1 MIVLDCSAAVEMAR
15 GAVRGDAFKNLALQG
30 ETVATSSLFQIEV
43 RNAFWKY
50 AKAGVMTA
58 EEAKGRIEAA
68 LELADEFIPV
78 EESID
83 ESLME
88 AIRIEHPVYD
98 MLYATLA
105 RRNAATLFTGDKRLV
120 ALCENM
126 GIDCVCE
133 VPV

>member
-50 AKAGVMTA
+50 VKAGVMTA

-78 EESID
+78 EENID

-88 AIRIEHPVYD
+88 AIRQEHPVYD

>member
-1 MIVLDCSAAVEMAR
+1 
-15 GAVRGDAFKNLALQG
+15 
-30 ETVATSSLFQIEV
+30 
-43 RNAFWKY
+43 
-50 AKAGVMTA
+50 MTA

-78 EESID
+78 EENID

-88 AIRIEHPVYD
+88 AIRQEHPVYD

>member
-15 GAVRGDAFKNLALQG
+15 GTARGDAFKSLAFQG
-30 ETVATSSLFQIEV
+30 EAVVTSALFQVEV

-50 AKAGVMTA
+50 VRAGMMSV
-58 EEAKGRIEAA
+58 EEAKARIEAA
-68 LELADEFIPV
+68 LEMVDKFVPV
-78 EESID
+78 EENID
-83 ESLME
+83 ESLAE
-88 AIRIEHPVYD
+88 AIRQEHPVYD

-105 RRNAATLFTGDKRLV
+105 RRSAATLFTGDKRLI

-133 VPV
+133 VPF